1 MLTLTAD
8 ETHVRGFGS
17 APIRS
22 DDRQRC
28 PEQPWRPAAERLAS
42 RAVGTSGTFL
52 LPPSAGVARCPVPG
66 SVRYLGILVGPLTPR
81 GWPLLAIVAIDAP
94 PPAAPGRSSS
104 DSVDD
109 SEPESRTGTG
119 MGGHR

>member
-1 MLTLTAD
+1 MLTLRAD
-8 ETHVRGFGS
+8 ETHVRGFES

-42 RAVGTSGTFL
+42 RAIGTSGTFL
-52 LPPSAGVARCPVPG
+52 LPPSAGMARCPVPG

-81 GWPLLAIVAIDAP
+81 GWPLLAIVVIDAAP
-94 PPAAPGRSSS
+94 MAATVSSGS
-104 DSVDD
+104 GGDG
-109 SEPESRTGTG
+109 EPESWPGTG
-119 MGGHR
+119 IGGLR